1 LGGTKEEKKMEQR
14 PQAEEYEP
22 GQLPRSGAVGE
33 AKGELSA
40 PCGKRRYWT
49 AQRKA
54 KLVMELL
61 SRSTPATQIC
71 RREGISPSMLYQWR
85 DRFMAGAER
94 ALLGRGLSAEEER
107 LRMENERLRNAVAEL
122 TVERDLLVKKTPW
135 TTPQRRRR

>member
-1 LGGTKEEKKMEQR
+1 MEHRLQPEAR
-14 PQAEEYEP
+14 ES
-22 GQLPRSGAVGE
+22 GMLPRSGAVGE
-33 AKGELSA
+33 AKGEQPA
-40 PCGKRRYWT
+40 PRGKRRYWT

-61 SRSTPATQIC
+61 SRSTPATEIC

-107 LRMENERLRNAVAEL
+107 LRMENEQLRHAVADL
-122 TVERDLLVKKTPW
+122 TVERDLLEKKTPW
-135 TTPQRRRR
+135 TTLPRRRKSGG